1 MRSNI
6 WTRALLVIMMTVMM
20 TVVAVAYW
28 RWNSRIMEKNVSF
41 RSEIFT
47 TATQSELKEEDVPT
61 LHQLNEEYSR
71 VARVVERVLVSIDTT
86 GVTSVA
92 QPSEDGQS
100 MIEKRLAVHGLG
112 SGVIVSKEGHIITAY
127 HVIQN
132 KHALRVTLSN
142 GKSVSVYL
150 MGVDPELDIAVL
162 KVDTPKMNFEP
173 LPFGNS
179 DNIVPGMIVL
189 ACGNPYGLGAT
200 ISRGIISARERK
212 LVDSGLDLIQT
223 DAPIFPGNSGGP
235 LVNIRGEIIGIN
247 KSVLPNTEK
256 NYAGIGF
263 AIPSNLVQHTFEQIC
278 QHGRPMRGY
287 LGLDIV
293 PNTPPLRSFLDYH
306 EAGGAVV
313 NVVKPGSPAEQAGL
327 QTGDVM
333 LSFNEVPIQTVEDIS
348 NHIENLSIGDK
359 FRLKIWRKG
368 QRMNVILKVGDSILQ
383 NAPSPWADFME
394 GVGMHLRELT
404 AEEQSIG
411 ARGLLVIQVNPKKS
425 VGHILQAGDMVFAVN
440 HQSVSSMEVLVKALR
455 EGPALLTVSRD
466 GQQFN
471 VKVDARPVSEKTLL
485 PRIPTATRSN
495 AILPR
500 EL

>member
-1 MRSNI
+1 
-6 WTRALLVIMMTVMM
+6 MMTMMM
-20 TVVAVAYW
+20 TVVSVAYW
-28 RWNSRIMEKNVSF
+28 RWNSRVTEKSVSF
-41 RSEIFT
+41 RSEVFT
-47 TATQSELKEEDVPT
+47 TAQKPELREEDVPI
-61 LHQLNEEYSR
+61 LNQLNEEYTR
-71 VARVVERVLVSIDTT
+71 VARLVERVLVSIDTT
-86 GVTSVA
+86 GVTNIA
-92 QPSEDGQS
+92 QPSEDGQF
-100 MIEKRLAVHGLG
+100 MVEKRLAVHGLG
-112 SGVIVSKEGHIITAY
+112 SGVIVTEEGHIITAY

-142 GKSVSVYL
+142 GKSVSVHL
-150 MGVDPELDIAVL
+150 VGVDPELDIAVL
-162 KVDTPKMNFEP
+162 KVDSDLVFKP

-179 DNIVPGMIVL
+179 DNVAPGMIVL

-200 ISRGIISARERK
+200 VSRGIISARERK

-223 DAPIFPGNSGGP
+223 DASIFPGNSGGP
-235 LVNIRGEIIGIN
+235 LINIRGEIVGIN
-247 KSVLPNTEK
+247 KSVLPNAEK

-263 AIPSNLVQHTFEQIC
+263 AIPSNLVQHSFQQIC
-278 QHGRPMRGY
+278 EHGRPMRGY

-333 LSFNEVPIQTVEDIS
+333 LSFNEVPIQTIQDVLDR
-348 NHIENLSIGDK
+348 IENLSIGDK

-368 QRMNVILKVGDSILQ
+368 QRMNLTLKVGDSILQ
-383 NAPSPWADFME
+383 NVPSPWADFMDE
-394 GVGMHLRELT
+394 VGMHLRELT

-411 ARGLLVIQVNPKKS
+411 ARGLLVIQVDPKKS
-425 VGHILQAGDMVFAVN
+425 VGQILQAGDMVFAVN
-440 HQSVSSMEVLVKALR
+440 HQSVSTMDVLVQALR
-455 EGPALLTVSRD
+455 EGPTLLTVSRD

-471 VKVDARPVSEKTLL
+471 VKVDVRPISEKTLL
-485 PRIPTATRSN
+485 PRIPAATRTN